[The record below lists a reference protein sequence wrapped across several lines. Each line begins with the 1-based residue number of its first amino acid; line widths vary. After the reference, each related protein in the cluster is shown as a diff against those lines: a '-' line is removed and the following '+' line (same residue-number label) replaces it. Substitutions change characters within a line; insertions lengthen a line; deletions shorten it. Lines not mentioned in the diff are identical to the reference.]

1 MNPLDA
7 YRLTGHRY
15 HQRTN
20 VVTETPAL
28 IDYFDAPPYEWL
40 SNFFR
45 REIEWEGEKWA
56 TNEHAYQ
63 AAKTYNVAHRRRIR
77 MAPSP
82 GHAKM
87 LGQSRSFAHHGV
99 EMRSDWETVKYD
111 VMIDLLRLK
120 FREPDLRAKLLA
132 TGNAK
137 LVEGNTWND
146 TCWGVCNGVG
156 ANNLGRSIMLVRAEL
171 RSEP

>member
-1 MNPLDA
+1 MSPD
-7 YRLTGHRY
+7 
-15 HQRTN
+15 
-20 VVTETPAL
+20 L

-40 SNFFR
+40 SNFYPCQ
-45 REIEWEGEKWA
+45 IIWQGAVWS
-56 TNEHAYQ
+56 TVEHAFQ
-63 AAKTYNVAHRRRIR
+63 AAKTHDAAYRDMIR
-77 MAPSP
+77 TTATP

-87 LGQSRSFAHHGV
+87 LGQRSAFAHHHV
-99 EMRSDWETVKYD
+99 ELRPDWETVKYD

-120 FREPDLRAKLLA
+120 FREPDLRRMLLS

-156 ANNLGRSIMLVRAEL
+156 ANNLGRSLMLVRAEL
-171 RSEP
+171 KADLL